1 MFYHYLMYR
10 PKHNRNL
17 RKHVFLTK
25 IKNFVYQGVFSGLI
39 FFKTKNNIA
48 SIKSVLYNV
57 SAPYFLYM

>member
-1 MFYHYLMYR
+1 MFYHYLMYH

-25 IKNFVYQGVFSGLI
+25 KKNFVYQGVFSGLI

-57 SAPYFLYM
+57 SAPYILYM